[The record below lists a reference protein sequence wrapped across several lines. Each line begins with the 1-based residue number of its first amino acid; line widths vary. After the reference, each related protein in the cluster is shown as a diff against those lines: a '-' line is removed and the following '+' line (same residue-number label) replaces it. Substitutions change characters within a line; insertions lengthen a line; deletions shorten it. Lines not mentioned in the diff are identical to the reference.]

1 MANGRVSRNYDRMLF
16 MTDSRERVF
25 QLGSK
30 TELLKITRG
39 EEKNKNKETAKVRL
53 ISLPQVNNKLY
64 SKDNMTYTWWKLD
77 QVTNV
82 PLPWSSK
89 SQSKC

>member
-1 MANGRVSRNYDRMLF
+1 
-16 MTDSRERVF
+16 MTDSRERAF

-53 ISLPQVNNKLY
+53 ISLLQVNNKLY

>member
-1 MANGRVSRNYDRMLF
+1 

-53 ISLPQVNNKLY
+53 ISLPRVNNKLY

>member
-39 EEKNKNKETAKVRL
+39 EEKNKNKETAKMRL
-53 ISLPQVNNKLY
+53 ISLRQVNNKLY